1 MNVILYSTGCPRCS
15 MIKRVLDSKKVE
27 YTEINDIDKMT
38 ELGFTTVPMLDVD
51 GDVMSYAKATKFLME
66 EM

>member
-1 MNVILYSTGCPRCS
+1 

-51 GDVMSYAKATKFLME
+51 GDVMNYTRATKFLME

>member
-1 MNVILYSTGCPRCS
+1 MNVILYSTHCPRCS
-15 MIKRVLDSKKVE
+15 IVEKKLKDKNIN

-38 ELGFTTVPMLDVD
+38 ELGFTSVPMLDVD
-51 GDVMSYAKATKFLME
+51 GVIMDYTKTIKFLME

>member
-1 MNVILYSTGCPRCS
+1 MKVILYSTHCPRCS
-15 MIKRVLDSKKVE
+15 MVEKKLKDNNID

-38 ELGFTTVPMLDVD
+38 ELGFTSVPMLDMNGVIMD
-51 GDVMSYAKATKFLME
+51 YTKAIKFLME